1 MLFRSPRFAAG
12 PLLAITLSIA
22 CGGNDSTGPVVPANI
37 VITPNHPDVGQGLS
51 LQLTGT
57 VVDATGRAIP
67 GTLPF
72 FTSADPQI
80 ATVTAGGLVHSPGPT
95 GQVRI
100 TAEFAGVTNFV
111 DLAVRQRIV
120 KLVVTP
126 DHLTLN
132 RYLTSYLQLQMQDF
146 LGNPGYTLPTF
157 VSSDTDVV
165 TTDPFGGIHA
175 KGVSGQAT
183 VTVGIDSLTA
193 TVPVTVTQI
202 PSTIGLATPNLVI
215 HPGASG
221 QLIASVRDLHGDPI
235 TGAIL
240 TYVSSAP
247 SVFSVSATGLVTSLG
262 PTGSGTVTI
271 TGDTLVAS
279 AGIFV
284 GDGPAGVLVHT
295 TPLGMAAYEAAVAT
309 SGRMAVS
316 GVTGSAGLLG
326 TLPAYDFPGT
336 VTVDPSP
343 LGVAVNHAGTRAYIA
358 GQPSIAVIDL
368 STGSRLGDLTGFG
381 GGTRFSVAVSGDDQR
396 LYVGTDYGV
405 YAMDLT
411 TGQAVDSIATSTAL
425 FLALDP
431 AHPRLY
437 VSVDGGQVMEILL
450 GPTMTAGRT
459 FAVTAGPKGIGVAPD
474 GSELYATSEGGG
486 VLEVWNLA
494 SGQRT
499 QSVTLQGGGFGL
511 AVSQDR
517 IAVAESVAGLVQLF
531 DRASRVPAGVVAV
544 GGTPRRPAWDASG
557 TMLVVPNEA
566 GWVDFIQ

>member
-1 MLFRSPRFAAG
+1 
-12 PLLAITLSIA
+12 
-22 CGGNDSTGPVVPANI
+22 
-37 VITPNHPDVGQGLS
+37 VGQGLS

-57 VVDATGRAIP
+57 VVDASGHAIP
-67 GTLPF
+67 GTLPS

-80 ATVTAGGLVHSPGPT
+80 ATVTAGGLAHSAGPT

-100 TAEFAGVTNFV
+100 TAEFAGITNFV

-146 LGNPGYTLPTF
+146 LGNPGYTLPAI
-157 VSSDTDVV
+157 VSSDTAVV

-183 VTVGIDSLTA
+183 VTVVIDSLTA

-202 PSTIGLATPNLVI
+202 PDSIVVETPNLVI

-221 QLIASVRDLHGDPI
+221 QLIASLRDLHGDPI
-235 TGAIL
+235 TGSVLA
-240 TYVSSAP
+240 YASSAP
-247 SVFSVSATGLVTSLG
+247 AVFSVSATGLVTSLG

-271 TGDTLVAS
+271 TSDTLVAT

-284 GDGPAGVLVHT
+284 GNGPAGVLVHT
-295 TPLGMAAYEAAVAT
+295 SPLGMGGYEAAVAA
-309 SGRMAVS
+309 SGTMAVS
-316 GVTGSAGLLG
+316 GVTGSAALLG
-326 TLPAYDFPGT
+326 TLPAYDFPAT
-336 VTVDPSP
+336 VAVDPTP
-343 LGVAVNHAGTRAYIA
+343 LGVAVNHAGTRAYIT

-368 STGSRLGDLTGFG
+368 STGTRLGDLTGFG
-381 GGTRFSVAVSGDDQR
+381 GGTRLSVAVSGDDQR

-405 YAMDLT
+405 YAVDLT

-437 VSVDGGQVMEILL
+437 VSVDVGQVIEILL

-459 FAVTAGPKGIGVAPD
+459 FAVTGGPKGIGVAPD
-474 GSELYATSEGGG
+474 GSELYATSEGGS
-486 VLEVWNLA
+486 VLEVWDLG

-499 QSVTLQGGGFGL
+499 QSVSLRDGGFGL

-517 IAVAESVAGLVQLF
+517 IAVAESFGGLVQLF
-531 DRASRVPAGVVAV
+531 DRASRVPAGVVVV
-544 GGTPRRPAWDASG
+544 GGTPRRPAWNAAG
-557 TMLVVPNEA
+557 TTLVVPNEA